1 MEHER
6 NRSLDDAAHIFRTNQ
21 IENEGNDPIESGE
34 SYGTPHDLA
43 GMYATKRDKV
53 IKDVPDGYDENEP
66 GRPKNKLSN
75 FGTDQSN
82 FSRDP
87 LGKSGL
93 TAYDSPNKTNDV
105 SALSL
110 EENSR
115 ILKKLSLN
123 RLKGKQL
130 LSEEDKSSMLD
141 EENIIKE

>member
-1 MEHER
+1 MK
-6 NRSLDDAAHIFRTNQ
+6 TNQ
-21 IENEGNDPIESGE
+21 D
-34 SYGTPHDLA
+34 A
-43 GMYATKRDKV
+43 
-53 IKDVPDGYDENEP
+53 
-66 GRPKNKLSN
+66 PKTKLSD

-87 LGKSGL
+87 LGKSGM
-93 TAYDSPNKTNDV
+93 TADDSPDRTNNV

-141 EENIIKE
+141 EKNIIKE